1 MPVCVIAAMD
11 EGRAI
16 GKDNDLLWDIPEDMK
31 RFVSLT
37 KGAAVLMGRRTFDSL
52 KKKPLP
58 HRRNIVITRNPS
70 LLSAYPSVE
79 TCEEFVPLLKEYN
92 QRNERLWVIGGGTI
106 YEQTMPFWDE
116 VHLTIVPG
124 RREAD
129 TFFPEFED
137 KFELVKREEGEAC
150 AFLTYHRR

>member
-1 MPVCVIAAMD
+1 MD

-16 GKDNDLLWDIPEDMK
+16 GKDNDLLWNIPEDMK

-37 KGAAVLMGRRTFDSL
+37 KGGAVLMGRRTFDSL
-52 KKKPLP
+52 RKKPLP
-58 HRRNIVITRNPS
+58 NRRNIVITRHPS

-79 TCEEFVPLLKEYN
+79 ISEEFVPLLKEYN
-92 QRNERLWVIGGGTI
+92 QRSERLWVIGGGMI

-129 TFFPEFED
+129 TFFPHFED
-137 KFELVKREEGEAC
+137 KFELVTREEGEAC
-150 AFLTYHRR
+150 TFLTYDRRVA